1 MSRSDT
7 THTWRCFWTSK
18 QKLLH
23 EIQVVLITASSV
35 SGSLWF
41 ICLLVSFPEGST
53 RSEFRRDLYEHDHL
67 QQQRWKEPPGET
79 SADLHP
85 HVTGSLSSKPATRR
99 LKAMLSQGLH
109 YGTFVKR
116 RFTFVWRERKKKN
129 QVLLGKAGVVLSTS
143 VKAPSITLLP
153 LRATDALKTQEL

>member
-7 THTWRCFWTSK
+7 APHVEMFLKQQREAWDSDSAHNCIVCFWK
-18 QKLLH
+18 P
-23 EIQVVLITASSV
+23 
-35 SGSLWF
+35 LWF
-41 ICLLVSFPEGST
+41 ICLLLSFPEGST

-85 HVTGSLSSKPATRR
+85 RVTGSFSSKPATRR
-99 LKAMLSQGLH
+99 LKAALSQGLH

-116 RFTFVWRERKKKN
+116 RFRFVWREKKN
-129 QVLLGKAGVVLSTS
+129 QVLLGKAGVVLLTS

-153 LRATDALKTQEL
+153 LRATDALKTREL

>member
-23 EIQVVLITASSV
+23 EIQIILITASSV
-35 SGSLWF
+35 SGSL
-41 ICLLVSFPEGST
+41 IYLLIGLISRGQH
-53 RSEFRRDLYEHDHL
+53 RRDLHEHDHL
-67 QQQRWKEPPGET
+67 QQQRWKKPPGET

-85 HVTGSLSSKPATRR
+85 RVTGSLSSKPATRR
-99 LKAMLSQGLH
+99 LKAKLSQGLH

-116 RFTFVWRERKKKN
+116 RFTFVWREKKKRK
-129 QVLLGKAGVVLSTS
+129 VLLGKAGVVLSTS